1 MTSTQSQNGPMP
13 RPSDRLLLYL
23 LAGVAIVLLAGMVA
37 LLLVGGRKP
46 AEFPEGSPE
55 KVVQQYL
62 LALESGRW
70 DEAYGYLSDS
80 VKSNTLEGKNLKQDY
95 ERRVVNHQS
104 STRIILERSETTGT
118 DATVMVSISTFRSTG
133 PLDTSEH
140 SQRIDFR
147 LRQESGQWK
156 IRSPSYPPYFG
167 ALLPGP
173 PSPLEPASVR
183 G

>member
-1 MTSTQSQNGPMP
+1 M
-13 RPSDRLLLYL
+13 LLV
-23 LAGVAIVLLAGMVA
+23 GVGIVLLAGMVA

-46 AEFPEGSPE
+46 VEFPEGSPE

-62 LALESGRW
+62 LALENGRW
-70 DEAYGYLSDS
+70 EEAYGYLSDS
-80 VKSNTLEGKNLKQDY
+80 VKTNTPDGRNVKQEY
-95 ERRVVNHQS
+95 ERRVVRRES

-118 DATVMVSISTFRSTG
+118 DATVAVSISTFRSTG
-133 PLDTSEH
+133 PLDTSES

-147 LRQESGQWK
+147 LRQEGGQWK
-156 IRSPSYPPYFG
+156 ILSPSYPPYFG

-173 PSPLEPASVR
+173 PPPLEPASVR